1 MNTPTR
7 RLGRGLES
15 LIAGGGQATFP
26 VQESTH
32 ESAPIIEESATSLSD
47 SEPQELEI
55 NQISATSSD
64 QLQELPIEQVFP
76 NPHQPRKV
84 IDPEAVRELAASI
97 QSEGLLQP
105 VVVRTTEAGYE
116 LIAGERR
123 LRAHQHLGRTM
134 ILARVLEVTD
144 LSSASLSLIENLQ
157 REELNPI
164 EEALGYQSLIA
175 DFNLSQ
181 QEVSKRMGKSRS
193 HIANL
198 MRLLQL
204 EDELKRLLSEGELSV
219 GHAKVLLGVD
229 DPERRLAVGRQAVL
243 EGWTV
248 RQIEEVLANGMVQ
261 NGSSVPRKGISSL
274 LYDDLA
280 KSASESLG
288 RKVKIKTSSKGTGTI
303 SLAFKNEADLKNLL
317 AKLES

>member
-26 VQESTH
+26 VHESTH
-32 ESAPIIEESATSLSD
+32 ESAPIIEESATSLHGN
-47 SEPQELEI
+47 EPQDLEI
-55 NQISATSSD
+55 KQISATSSD

-123 LRAHQHLGRTM
+123 LRAHQHLGRSM

-164 EEALGYQSLIA
+164 EEALGYHSLIT

-204 EDELKRLLSEGELSV
+204 DDELKRLLSEGELSV

-261 NGSSVPRKGISSL
+261 NRSSVPRKGISSL

-280 KSASESLG
+280 KSVSESLG